1 MKQGVIL
8 FIIFILLVIGVRYY
22 QIKADAEAEKADN
35 YRKSNTL
42 LLNQL
47 RRVYEEKIRLQ
58 RENEILEE
66 LAKEE
71 NEVFD
76 WNRDIS
82 NSAVIKQL
90 QSKRG
95 GISGN
100 TERAGN
106 LH

>member
-8 FIIFILLVIGVRYY
+8 FIIFVSLVIGVRYY

-35 YRKSNTL
+35 YRKNNAL
-42 LLNQL
+42 LLNQI
-47 RRVYEEKIRLQ
+47 RRVYEEKVRLQ
-58 RENEILEE
+58 RENEVLEE

-76 WNRDIS
+76 WHRDIS
-82 NSAVIKQL
+82 NSAVIKRL
-90 QSKRG
+90 QGRRC

-100 TERAGN
+100 TERTGN